1 MPPPTP
7 SSLLLRLSLPPPP
20 PSPLLPNKSNRP
32 GTALGTQQEQYR
44 VIIISWKRLWSDR
57 TAYFTQ
63 LNVNSKGRAAKTK
76 ATSGFPIFRTEKSS
90 FFRGFAVLL
99 LLLLFKSFQIRSFQK
114 HFFFFHTNPYDDI
127 STISQHCQRGC
138 L

>member
-1 MPPPTP
+1 MPPHTP

-20 PSPLLPNKSNRP
+20 SPLLLNKSNLP

-44 VIIISWKRLWSDR
+44 VIIISWKSLWSDR

-63 LNVNSKGRAAKTK
+63 LNVNSKARAAKTK

-90 FFRGFAVLL
+90 FFRGFAVYCYYYYLN
-99 LLLLFKSFQIRSFQK
+99 LFKYVAFRNI
-114 HFFFFHTNPYDDI
+114 FFFFHTNPYDDI
-127 STISQHCQRGC
+127 SKISQHCQRGC